1 MQSFNIDFPL
11 ILMAAVL
18 IAGLISLIDI
28 LFFAKKRKQNNG
40 KMSLLVEYSRSF
52 FPVLLLVLIIRSF
65 LFQPYRV
72 PTGSLEPTVLPG
84 DFIAVNQYA
93 YGLRLPVLGTKILSI
108 NEPKKGDIALFYWP
122 VDPKMIFVK
131 RVVGTP
137 GDKLEYKNKILYVN
151 GEEMKQ
157 TPLGMA
163 ENIEPGRKPIPVE
176 KRRENLVGV
185 EHDIFV
191 LKEGGWTGEG
201 KYEVPEGYYFMMGDN
216 RDFSDDSRAWGL
228 VPDSALIGKAFGIIL
243 SWDSNNTNIRW
254 NRSFNSL
261 N

>member
-1 MQSFNIDFPL
+1 MEGFNIDFPF
-11 ILMAAVL
+11 ILVVAV
-18 IAGLISLIDI
+18 IFAGVVSLIDV
-28 LFFAKKRKQNNG
+28 LFFAKKRRKNDSR
-40 KMSLLVEYSRSF
+40 MPIIIEYSRSF

-65 LFQPYRV
+65 IFQPYRV

-84 DFIAVNQYA
+84 DFIAVSQYA
-93 YGLRLPVLGTKILSI
+93 YGLRLPVLGTKILPI

-122 VDPKMIFVK
+122 VNPKIIFVK

-157 TPLGMA
+157 TSLGMA
-163 ENIEPGRKPIPVE
+163 ENIEPGRLPIPVE
-176 KRRENLVGV
+176 KRRENLMGV

-191 LKEGGWTGEG
+191 LKDGGWTGEG
-201 KYEVPEGYYFMMGDN
+201 KYEVPEGHYFMMGDN
-216 RDFSDDSRAWGL
+216 RDFSDDSRSWGL
-228 VPDSALIGKAFGIIL
+228 VPENALIGKAFAILL
-243 SWDSNNTNIRW
+243 SWDSNNTTVRTD
-254 NRSFNSL
+254 RFFKSL